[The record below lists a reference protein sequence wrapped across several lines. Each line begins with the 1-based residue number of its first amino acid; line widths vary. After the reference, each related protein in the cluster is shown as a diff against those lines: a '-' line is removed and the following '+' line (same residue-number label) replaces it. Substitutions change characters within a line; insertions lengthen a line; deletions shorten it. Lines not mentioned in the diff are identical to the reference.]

1 MLMPSSNR
9 AGARLATRLA
19 FLAAGFGVAC
29 WAPLVPFAKQRLGIN
44 DGILSLLLLCLG
56 GGSVIS
62 MIAAGALSERY
73 GAKPII
79 IVGGLGLGMALPLL
93 SLAAKPLELACALLV
108 LGAALGLI
116 DVAMNVHAVEV
127 ERAAERPLMSGF
139 HALYS
144 IGGFVGATLMTF
156 LLSSRMPVLV
166 DTLLCSALIAAT
178 IGVSWPMLLTGTR
191 GSVGPILVFPRGIV
205 LLLAALA
212 AVTYLVE
219 GAMLDWSALLVS
231 DKGLLAKHQAG
242 LAYSLFAVAMTGGR
256 LIGDRLTGR
265 VGDGQTMVAGGILAI
280 FGCALLLSAPN
291 SLVALPGCLLIGF
304 GESNIAPILFR
315 RAGAQTAMSTTLAVA
330 AITSAGYAGMLVGP
344 VAIGFTASAVGLP
357 QAFWILA
364 GLMALA
370 PFSAKF
376 VTKMPSDV

>member
-1 MLMPSSNR
+1 
-9 AGARLATRLA
+9 
-19 FLAAGFGVAC
+19 
-29 WAPLVPFAKQRLGIN
+29 
-44 DGILSLLLLCLG
+44 
-56 GGSVIS
+56 

-191 GSVGPILVFPRGIV
+191 GSVGPILVVPRGIV